1 MIEIEYQLYH
11 HRCQTLLKNISPSHD
26 ETWFVYI
33 VPGFKN
39 RKGKWNT
46 LLPVYLEYIILIHF
60 AMIVLVWIFSP
71 ILDAPWLHKMK
82 DAILA
87 SPEYQG
93 IYPSINNIII
103 AYMFFSFAF
112 ILVIWSNISN
122 KLLLGHRRIIGIVD
136 WGDLA
141 NPWETAYIANLQKH
155 LQGINNRMHS

>member
-1 MIEIEYQLYH
+1 MTRLGLCTLCLVSKIEKVNETLY
-11 HRCQTLLKNISPSHD
+11 CQFIWS
-26 ETWFVYI
+26 I
-33 VPGFKN
+33 
-39 RKGKWNT
+39 
-46 LLPVYLEYIILIHF
+46 IHF

-103 AYMFFSFAF
+103 AYIFAF

-122 KLLLGHRRIIGIVD
+122 KLLLGHRRIVGIVD

-141 NPWETAYIANLQKH
+141 NPWETAYIANLQKN

>member
-1 MIEIEYQLYH
+1 MKIIEIKYRLYY
-11 HRCQTLLKNISPSHD
+11 HRCLTLLKNIPPMHD

-46 LLPVYLEYIILIHF
+46 LLPVYLEYIHF

-103 AYMFFSFAF
+103 AYIAC

-155 LQGINNRMHS
+155 SQGINDRMHS